1 MFASLEEEFKTKGH
15 IFKLEITFSTIE
27 ILKNI
32 FRSIIVGVGYCQDS
46 TQSHTVRVHDFYV

>member
-1 MFASLEEEFKTKGH
+1 MFASLEEEFKTKDH
-15 IFKLEITFSTIE
+15 ILKLEITFSTIE

-32 FRSIIVGVGYCQDS
+32 FRSIIVGYCQDS